1 MEQLPKTEHEQEANV
16 EDKSNEQELE
26 SLLETIDNLSGRL
39 KSSMLRF
46 SDKNKRERFKKLI
59 KDLGHD
65 IEDIERDEYRP

>member
-1 MEQLPKTEHEQEANV
+1 MEQLPKTEHEQEVNV
-16 EDKSNEQELE
+16 EDKSNEQE